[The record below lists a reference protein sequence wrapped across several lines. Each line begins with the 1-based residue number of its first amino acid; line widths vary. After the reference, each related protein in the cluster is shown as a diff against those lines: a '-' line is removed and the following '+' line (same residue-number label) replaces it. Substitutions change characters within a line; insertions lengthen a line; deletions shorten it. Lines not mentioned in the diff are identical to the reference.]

1 MNCQD
6 NEYYQE
12 EKQDSYRKQRQDTI
26 FKEIA
31 KNEYNKQIVEKKL
44 IEISNNIWKE
54 FKKIDGYKNKTIE
67 FKTKFIK
74 EQIKILKEPKKNND
88 KDDIDK
94 PIIDK
99 VNNKININSI
109 LIKLIILILSIFVL
123 ININNK

>member
-1 MNCQD
+1 MNC
-6 NEYYQE
+6 EYNLE